1 MAQRQKVGPISGTRA
16 VSTPKATNIDIYAAP
31 TQTKL
36 GKLSDSLNNLNPKL
50 QAYGDKMKVDKDNAD
65 MQKLEVYAQTFR
77 AEQGAGVVD
86 AVRAGEL
93 HPNLSTIVQSRLK
106 ERLGQLW
113 VEDEITQ
120 AITLMNA
127 QTDITGDADNR
138 NAYYE
143 ATMAGILEKTK
154 DQPFFSNAA
163 LVKGKAMLEAREHN
177 YLEME
182 MAATKKTFET
192 GFSADLTTVMLKP
205 NSTPEMV
212 AEELVK
218 LDQNERDSGSMLTGK
233 ERKDLIVDNLISAAY
248 ALSETDPEGAKALL
262 GSMSPEGQLIG
273 SGLPKMLG
281 EANLHNDAEIKD
293 KLIAAQQKLVTDAT
307 SRITANTKAR
317 NIKTANKANVVMNA
331 FNAAV
336 YEMSESGFNDGNAFM
351 NPNKWIRENYPEVFE
366 DPDFLTSS
374 IYSDFLEKAE
384 KRNNQ
389 PALDP
394 TQSKGN
400 LNVAEEAIR
409 GISLTN
415 DISTLDPSIPIHAEI
430 IEAFPDGVID
440 LNASNVQLIAQALS
454 LNPEEEAAFI
464 TRSTANIQ
472 AANQIKASHVE
483 NFERKYMTNKIDDR
497 MEQLQLGLTD
507 ELKKLTN
514 SSLNVKGNIT
524 DLYDNYVWNEYINY
538 HKENNAPPGHVAMR
552 EIYSNAAK
560 LVDNELKDYEAFSKQ
575 YTETGGAPTLA
586 NPEDNNLEQTARI
599 GDAMGMEWTPE
610 EAIQLFGE
618 DSEIIGGRYK
628 VERIASDER
637 DDQDFTYTDDYGKTW
652 RVVGETN

>member
-1 MAQRQKVGPISGTRA
+1 
-16 VSTPKATNIDIYAAP
+16 
-31 TQTKL
+31 
-36 GKLSDSLNNLNPKL
+36 
-50 QAYGDKMKVDKDNAD
+50 
-65 MQKLEVYAQTFR
+65 
-77 AEQGAGVVD
+77 
-86 AVRAGEL
+86 
-93 HPNLSTIVQSRLK
+93 
-106 ERLGQLW
+106 
-113 VEDEITQ
+113 
-120 AITLMNA
+120 MNA

-163 LVKGKAMLEAREHN
+163 LVKGKSMLEAREHN
-177 YLEME
+177 YLEKE
-182 MAATKKTFET
+182 LAATKKTFET

-483 NFERKYMTNKIDDR
+483 NFERKYMDAKIDTR
-497 MEQLQLGLTD
+497 MKQLQLGLTVD
-507 ELKKLTN
+507 LSELTD
-514 SSLNVKGNIT
+514 SALNVKGNIT
-524 DLYDNYVWNEYINY
+524 DLYDNYIWNEYINY

-552 EIYSNAAK
+552 EIYSSAAK
-560 LVDNELKDYEAFSKQ
+560 LVENELKDYEAFAKDYNSNA
-575 YTETGGAPTLA
+575 GNPTLK
-586 NPEDNNLEQTARI
+586 NPRDNNLEQTARI

-610 EAIQLFGE
+610 EAIQLFGD
-618 DSEIIGGRYK
+618 DSLIIGGRYK

-652 RVVGETN
+652 RVVSEIQ